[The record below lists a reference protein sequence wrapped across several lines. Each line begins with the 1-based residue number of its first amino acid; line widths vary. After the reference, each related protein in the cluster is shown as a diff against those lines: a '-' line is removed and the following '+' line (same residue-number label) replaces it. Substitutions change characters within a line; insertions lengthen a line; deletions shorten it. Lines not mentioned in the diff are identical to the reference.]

1 MIKKFFIQNKFCVI
15 LALLGAILLTL
26 LTPHFYVKSE
36 YWQNKLVLS
45 EEAFV
50 NLGFH
55 QTTSD
60 NLKNII
66 NITKFSNIDK
76 NVVINKL
83 SDRFY
88 EIKYKY
94 HFILYPKTMQFDAIS
109 FYANS
114 ESEVVIE
121 FPYNVNVKKFFIN
134 NVDLSSSVIK
144 EADGS
149 SFYIFKIKK
158 GESYNI
164 KFLGEVN
171 SKNVKLLDNI
181 NLLALFLT
189 YIFYSIFAFFIFK
202 NRKSVALEIKKNFKQ
217 NKFLIVWGVFGF
229 IVCIFYVLKMLKGVN
244 YLAMNNIFM
253 SMDTKNVIRTICF
266 GTARQYHAYGF
277 LPFYPFFDSL
287 ILLTKNLTLTLSIIY
302 SAIITM
308 TVGFVY
314 KSVKIILPKF
324 KFLPVVL
331 TLIFAFSYTIMFN
344 AFVFEFYPITG
355 FYLSILIYLSIR
367 LFNKETVNSS
377 DWLVLTIFCA
387 LTFGVAFVNIVTA
400 LIFIVPIL
408 LVKAN
413 KRTCFKFLVIT
424 FAFVLVFASFK
435 SLTNDY
441 QSLKVLNVK
450 NNTADISR
458 WVNNENRKDFAKQA
472 LYMPMLANY
481 KLANTNLMKSF
492 WVMFA
497 GLIFIS
503 ILLLMKNKTSKG
515 EKVLYLVFL
524 SALAYNIL
532 AIYVWDSVAGFM
544 FAQNHFALW
553 FVVFSSALK
562 LFEDELNK
570 RQMTVNNN
578 FIKFVLIMFLIFEIP
593 ANLLG
598 VYVNHFVAVKKSPL
612 TSSVM
617 EIKK

>member
-1 MIKKFFIQNKFCVI
+1 MIKKFFIQNKFCI
-15 LALLGAILLTL
+15 IFALFCAIVLTL

-60 NLKNII
+60 NLKNVIS
-66 NITKFSNIDK
+66 ITKFSNIDK
-76 NVVINKL
+76 NVVMNKL
-83 SDRFY
+83 NDRFY

-94 HFILYPKTMQFDAIS
+94 HFVLYPKTSQFDAIS

-114 ESEVVIE
+114 ESEAVIE
-121 FPYNVNVKKFFIN
+121 FPYNMNVKNFFIN
-134 NVDLSSSVIK
+134 NIDLSSSVIK

-149 SFYIFKIKK
+149 SFYIFEIKK
-158 GESYNI
+158 GQGYDI
-164 KFLGEVN
+164 KFSGEV
-171 SKNVKLLDNI
+171 SAKNVKLLDNI
-181 NLLALFLT
+181 NLVALFLT

-202 NRKSVALEIKKNFKQ
+202 NRKSVALEIKNFFKQ
-217 NKFLIVWGVFGF
+217 NKFLIVWGVLGF
-229 IVCIFYVLKMLKGVN
+229 VVCLFYVLKMLKGVN

-277 LPFYPFFDSL
+277 LPFYPFFDTL

-314 KSVKIILPKF
+314 KSVKTIFAKF
-324 KFLPVVL
+324 KFLPVML
-331 TLIFAFSYTIMFN
+331 TLIFAFSCTIMFN
-344 AFVFEFYPITG
+344 SFVFEFYPITG
-355 FYLSILIYLSIR
+355 FYLSILIYLSLN
-367 LFNKETVNSS
+367 LFNKETINSR
-377 DWLVLTIFCA
+377 DWLLWAIFCA
-387 LTFGVAFVNIVTA
+387 LTFGVAFVNVVTA

-408 LVKAN
+408 LVKSN
-413 KRTCFKFLVIT
+413 KRTCLKFLVIT
-424 FAFVLVFASFK
+424 FAFVSVFASFK

-450 NNTADISR
+450 NNTSDISR

-497 GLIFIS
+497 GLILIS
-503 ILLLMKNKTSKG
+503 ILLLVKNKSSKG
-515 EKVLYLVFL
+515 EKVLYLAFL

-532 AIYVWDSVAGFM
+532 SIYVWDSVAGFT

-553 FVVFSSALK
+553 FVVLASALK
-562 LFEDELNK
+562 LFEEELNK

-578 FIKFVLIMFLIFEIP
+578 FIKFVLIMFLLFEIP

-612 TSSVM
+612 ISSVM